1 MHSCGSA
8 RERGPVQH
16 WAVDCVGRKMC
27 AHLVHERDQGQGVWM
42 AVAAD
47 TEEER
52 AHEKA
57 TPGALQIKTS
67 WWVRVPLTQPRRAH
81 LMSRVLSMRSHS

>member
-1 MHSCGSA
+1 
-8 RERGPVQH
+8 
-16 WAVDCVGRKMC
+16 MC

-67 WWVRVPLTQPRRAH
+67 WRERMPLTQPRRTPDVKGAVDA
-81 LMSRVLSMRSHS
+81 LAQLRGEDETR